1 MHLKKKMHLVWCS
14 IKSLQAPPATLSPKE
29 RLDTMLDKYR
39 MSLKIN
45 WAHLHQQKRSQLLKR
60 IANHAFSRLDKCRMR

>member
-1 MHLKKKMHLVWCS
+1 MGRDWLRKIHLDWCS

-45 WAHLHQQKRSQLLKR
+45 WAHLHQPKRS
-60 IANHAFSRLDKCRMR
+60 